1 MTAWRGLPGV
11 RALGERP
18 SDDVGVQ
25 APVHEP
31 PVGDAGFSFARF
43 ARHPF
48 FTEMNRWLVARVA
61 SLGPRVVDVA
71 CGPGAT
77 TELILSSMP
86 ERGGVIYAV
95 DASLAE
101 LDRARRHIT
110 SSIVRF
116 VHGSVEELS
125 RLIPQ
130 VDVAI
135 FCNAI
140 HLVADKRH
148 VLAEIRKVLGP
159 GGVLAFNTTYFKGC
173 YVPGTERFWRSW
185 ILRAVKYLRER
196 KIPIVRTQKT
206 QAMQWY
212 TPEEYAALVVA
223 SGFGE
228 ASWDLQET
236 SMSAESLEDISQF
249 ALFIE
254 GALPG
259 VPLEIAAEALGRSV
273 REAMRD
279 VKLPDAVPRYWLQ
292 FIAHVPA

>member
-1 MTAWRGLPGV
+1 MSEGPPDELRV
-11 RALGERP
+11 RAP
-18 SDDVGVQ
+18 VQ
-25 APVHEP
+25 DPAVAD
-31 PVGDAGFSFARF
+31 GGFSFARF
-43 ARHPF
+43 ASHPF
-48 FTEMNRWLVARVA
+48 FVEVNRWLVARVA

-77 TELILSSMP
+77 TELILSAMP

-101 LDRARRHIT
+101 LDRARRRIT

-116 VHGSVEELS
+116 VHGSAEELS

-140 HLVADKRH
+140 HLVADKGR
-148 VLAEIRKVLGP
+148 VLAEIRKVLRP
-159 GGVLAFNTTYFKGC
+159 GGALAFNTTYFKGA

-185 ILRAVKYLRER
+185 ILRAVQYLRER
-196 KIPIVRTQKT
+196 KVPIVRKQKA

-212 TPEEYAALVVA
+212 TPEEYAALVAA
-223 SGFGE
+223 SGFGN
-228 ASWDLQET
+228 ASWQLQEAQ
-236 SMSAESLEDISQF
+236 MSPESLEDIARF
-249 ALFIE
+249 AMFIE

-259 VPLEIAAEALGRSV
+259 VPLEVAAEALCRSV
-273 REAMRD
+273 RDAMRD
-279 VKLPDAVPRYWLQ
+279 VKLVTAVPRYWLQ